1 MLASVSE
8 ECWECDTSID
18 WISWKGG
25 RSFDLQDLFLTLN
38 RWSLQVESI
47 TNPLPAIGFSTA
59 DRLSI
64 HHLHS
69 FPFVHRSIEMIKT
82 QISIFFV
89 FFPLFAFRAVSFS
102 FKLKKCIYFDLNVDI
117 VEPLAEYYVLPCH
130 VITSDWMWRN
140 NKKRRLYMF
149 WHRKERD
156 LVTYISLWCS
166 RFQMLVHSPC
176 RAPTLDRWAGPV
188 LIN

>member
-82 QISIFFV
+82 QISIFC
-89 FFPLFAFRAVSFS
+89 FFLFS
-102 FKLKKCIYFDLNVDI
+102 FLFLHSVQFLSLLNKKMYIFWFKCGYSWTVSWVLRSS
-117 VEPLAEYYVLPCH
+117 LPCH
-130 VITSDWMWRN
+130 HLGLNVAQQQKATSIYV
-140 NKKRRLYMF
+140 LTSQ
-149 WHRKERD
+149 RKGPRD
-156 LVTYISLWCS
+156 VYFSL
-166 RFQMLVHSPC
+166 M
-176 RAPTLDRWAGPV
+176 
-188 LIN
+188 